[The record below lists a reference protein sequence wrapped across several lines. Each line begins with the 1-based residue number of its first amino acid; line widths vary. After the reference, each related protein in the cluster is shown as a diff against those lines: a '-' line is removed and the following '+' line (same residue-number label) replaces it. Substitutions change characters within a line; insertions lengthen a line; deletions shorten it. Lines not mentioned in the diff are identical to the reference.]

1 MNSTTGLSTQETNHT
16 TIAGTAFDLTE
27 KSLVVPPEKQVYVE
41 IPSNIGNGSI
51 EIPVGNAKVYENG
64 DVELSNGK
72 IIKLVD
78 KNAYKN
84 IAKRQLEKAQMNAK
98 AEQKEAENSKENKET
113 TIVIDSRAVE
123 ALTKTYEASR

>member
-51 EIPVGNAKVYENG
+51 EIPVGNARVYENG
-64 DVELSNGK
+64 TLEMQDGTK
-72 IIKLVD
+72 IKMA
-78 KNAYKN
+78 NAKAYQN
-84 IAKRQLEKAQMNAK
+84 MAKRRDERSQMKVK
-98 AEQKEAENSKENKET
+98 AEQKTKKQAEIE
-113 TIVIDSRAVE
+113 IG
-123 ALTKTYEASR
+123 